1 MIEDVKSCQ
10 FTVTAEDGVNLSVV
24 EKTNSEHGPP
34 KILLVHGSG
43 CGWEYWDVPL
53 GTIFRGVMPFIVIDI
68 VRLALLVLAPG
79 FVMLLPNLMD

>member
-1 MIEDVKSCQ
+1 ML
-10 FTVTAEDGVNLSVV
+10 FR
-24 EKTNSEHGPP
+24 
-34 KILLVHGSG
+34 SG
-43 CGWEYWDVPL
+43 LNVYVLRATLPDVPL